1 MSIKRT
7 IRVKWL
13 RFLKSTDSLFNDKIF
28 HNQCL
33 SEAQKKGVKIFEKA
47 LTVKDAGI
55 WWDKWNDIIYMEVN
69 EIYFI
74 LDGNNLEIINGKFTH
89 YFNFNDKVRDH
100 LKKRIDYILDLRAL
114 GIRERIKTKNAHTL
128 DSILNDIIEIKENES
143 QE

>member
-74 LDGNNLEIINGKFTH
+74 LDGNNLEIINGKFTY

-114 GIRERIKTKNAHTL
+114 EIRERIKTKNAHTL